1 MTTMT
6 RTIRPLLFVLLA
18 ASTLATCPV
27 SAQPFVY
34 QGSLTSGTAPVNTPH
49 DFTFRIYTAAT
60 GGSQVGTT
68 SISSDITPENGT
80 FTATVS
86 PGSNVFTGPD
96 RWLEIAVRS
105 TGSPAYT
112 TLSPRQKITP
122 SPYAIRSLSERWTDL
137 GNTFLTNSTSVSSV
151 FINRTSPITGSDFF
165 TVRTPTT
172 QQQFGGMYIDTAAGD
187 GFPFYGYATGGS
199 VRGYS
204 YIDGTNGTWNLNLGG
219 DRVSV
224 SNLGNVGIGTQPVST
239 ERVQVNGNVRVT
251 STVTASDFT
260 YTTPKTRVLMLSAED
275 FHATRA
281 TDIGQFG
288 YGADPRAALDASIG
302 YGEIVA
308 PLHLP
313 QGAVITDVQCY
324 MSGPSSSN
332 QLRLEIQFRPV
343 TSLSSTPMVEA
354 TTATTSFPIPATI
367 GPLNSPVDNTTRS
380 YCVRVFANDWTV
392 GHYVRNVR
400 IAYTIP
406 NPE

>member
-1 MTTMT
+1 MFRPTL
-6 RTIRPLLFVLLA
+6 PLLFALLVA
-18 ASTLATCPV
+18 TTLTVTTAK
-27 SAQPFVY
+27 AQPFVY
-34 QGSLTSGTAPVNTPH
+34 QGSLTSGAVPVNTPH

-68 SISSDITPENGT
+68 STASDITPENGT

-86 PGSNVFTGPD
+86 PGNNVFTGPD

-105 TGSPAYT
+105 TGSPTYT

-137 GNTFLTNSTSVSSV
+137 GNTFLTNTSAVSSV
-151 FINRTSPITGSDFF
+151 FLNRTTPVTGADFF

-187 GFPFYGYATGGS
+187 GLPFYGYATGGT

-204 YIDGTNGTWNLNLGG
+204 YIDGTSGTWNLNLGG

-224 SNLGNVGIGTQPVST
+224 SNLGNVGIATQPVST

-251 STVTASDFT
+251 STVTAADFA

-288 YGADPRAALDASIG
+288 FGSDPRAALDPSIG

-313 QGAVITDVQCY
+313 QGALITDVQCY
-324 MSGPSSSN
+324 MAGPSTSN

-343 TSLSSTPMVEA
+343 TSLSSTPIVEA

-367 GPLNSPVDNTTRS
+367 NPLNSPIDNTTRS
-380 YCVRVFANDWTV
+380 YCVRVIASDWTAS
-392 GHYVRNVR
+392 HFVRNVR